1 MIVIE
6 LERDHTDNMAHLGKS
21 SPQSDQA
28 STFVISSVGTASPT
42 FLPMPS
48 SATTTVCSP
57 TRSDEAL
64 FASCSSF
71 LDRARF

>member
-1 MIVIE
+1 
-6 LERDHTDNMAHLGKS
+6 MAHLGKS

-64 FASCSSF
+64 FGLMLQLSGQGAF
-71 LDRARF
+71 LMTA